1 VLLLLVLS
9 LLSFSYRVFVI
20 YLILSTNTLMPSI
33 TSKRLVLKG
42 SISTC
47 NINLYISI
55 VIMFN

>member
-9 LLSFSYRVFVI
+9 LLSFGYRVFVI

-33 TSKRLVLKG
+33 TSKRPVPKG
-42 SISTC
+42 SISAC